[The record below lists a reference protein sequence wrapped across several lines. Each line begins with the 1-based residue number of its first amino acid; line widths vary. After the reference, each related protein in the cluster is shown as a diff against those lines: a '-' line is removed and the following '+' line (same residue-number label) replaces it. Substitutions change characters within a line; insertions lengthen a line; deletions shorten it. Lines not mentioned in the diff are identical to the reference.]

1 MSKVGY
7 GIFFL
12 LMYFLVMRYSVFGVL
27 IDIVLIILIMFYLRA
42 VQIVDDG
49 TEASIAADNNLYIVV
64 MFEVAGQICAAKG
77 HVSDEDRSRVYDMIK
92 KMQLDA
98 ETEVLSRYAFNM
110 GQTKNYPLRT
120 RLKQLYRAY
129 SDDKRGL
136 MLFCKNML
144 ELALI
149 DGRLHNNERR
159 ILNIIADEF
168 RIPYAQMLIFASQTI
183 HQENEYRHY
192 WQTNEQWKQQRQR
205 ARSEQRRQQYQQQ
218 QKQYQQQ
225 YQQQQHY
232 NQQQQPEEPFGS
244 DPYRVLGISA
254 KASPQEIKQAYRR
267 LMNKYHPD
275 KLIKQNLSETK
286 MQQAT
291 EHAQRIQAAY
301 AYVKQLRGFV

>member
-7 GIFFL
+7 GICFLLLCFL
-12 LMYFLVMRYSVFGVL
+12 LMHYGLFVGVL
-27 IDIVLIILIMFYLRA
+27 LDSVLIILILFYLRA

-49 TEASIAADNNLYIVV
+49 TEASIAADNSLYIAV
-64 MFEVAGQICAAKG
+64 MFEVAGQVCAAKG

-183 HQENEYRHY
+183 HKENEYRHY
-192 WQTNEQWKQQRQR
+192 WQTNEQWKQQRQH

-225 YQQQQHY
+225 RH
-232 NQQQQPEEPFGS
+232 NQQQQPEEPFGT
-244 DPYRVLGISA
+244 DPYLVLGISA
-254 KASPQEIKQAYRR
+254 KSNPQEIKQAYRR

-275 KLIKQNLSETK
+275 KLIKQNLSETE
-286 MQQAT
+286 MQRAT

>member
-12 LMYFLVMRYSVFGVL
+12 LMYFLVMHYGLFVGVL
-27 IDIVLIILIMFYLRA
+27 LDSVLIILILFYLRA

-49 TEASIAADNNLYIVV
+49 TEASIAADNSLYIAV
-64 MFEVAGQICAAKG
+64 MFEVAGQVCAAKG

-183 HQENEYRHY
+183 HKENEYRHY
-192 WQTNEQWKQQRQR
+192 WQTNEQWKQQRQH

-225 YQQQQHY
+225 QRH
-232 NQQQQPEEPFGS
+232 NQQQQPEEPFGT
-244 DPYRVLGISA
+244 DPYLVLGISA
-254 KASPQEIKQAYRR
+254 KSNPQEIKQAYRR

-275 KLIKQNLSETK
+275 KLIKQNLSETE
-286 MQQAT
+286 MQRAT

>member
-7 GIFFL
+7 GICFLLLCFL
-12 LMYFLVMRYSVFGVL
+12 LMHYGLFVGVL
-27 IDIVLIILIMFYLRA
+27 LDSVLIILILFYLRA

-49 TEASIAADNNLYIVV
+49 TEASIAADNSLYIAV
-64 MFEVAGQICAAKG
+64 MFEVAGQVCAAKG

-183 HQENEYRHY
+183 HKENEYRHY
-192 WQTNEQWKQQRQR
+192 WQTNEQWKQQRQH

-225 YQQQQHY
+225 QRH
-232 NQQQQPEEPFGS
+232 NHQQQPEEPFGT
-244 DPYRVLGISA
+244 DPYLVLGISA
-254 KASPQEIKQAYRR
+254 KSSPQEIKQAYRR

-275 KLIKQNLSETK
+275 KLIKQNLSETE
-286 MQQAT
+286 MQRAT

>member
-7 GIFFL
+7 GICFL
-12 LMYFLVMRYSVFGVL
+12 LLCFLLIHYGLFVGVL
-27 IDIVLIILIMFYLRA
+27 LDSVLIILILFYLRA

-49 TEASIAADNNLYIVV
+49 TEASIAADNSLYIAV
-64 MFEVAGQICAAKG
+64 MFEVAGQVCAAKG

-183 HQENEYRHY
+183 HKENEYRHY
-192 WQTNEQWKQQRQR
+192 WQTNEQWKQQRQH

-225 YQQQQHY
+225 QRH
-232 NQQQQPEEPFGS
+232 NQQQQPEEPFGT
-244 DPYRVLGISA
+244 DPYLVLGISA
-254 KASPQEIKQAYRR
+254 KSNPQEIKQAYRR

-275 KLIKQNLSETK
+275 KLIKQNLSETE
-286 MQQAT
+286 MQRAT

>member
-7 GIFFL
+7 GICFLLLCFL
-12 LMYFLVMRYSVFGVL
+12 LMHYGLFVGVL
-27 IDIVLIILIMFYLRA
+27 LDSVLIILILFYLRA

-49 TEASIAADNNLYIVV
+49 TEASIAADNSLYIAV
-64 MFEVAGQICAAKG
+64 MFEVAGQVCAAKG

-192 WQTNEQWKQQRQR
+192 WQTNEQWKQQRQH

-225 YQQQQHY
+225 QRH
-232 NQQQQPEEPFGS
+232 NQQQQPEEPFGT
-244 DPYRVLGISA
+244 DPYLVLGISA
-254 KASPQEIKQAYRR
+254 KSNPQEIKQAYRR

-275 KLIKQNLSETK
+275 KLIKQNLSETE
-286 MQQAT
+286 MQRAT

>member
-7 GIFFL
+7 GICFLLLWFL
-12 LMYFLVMRYSVFGVL
+12 LMHYGLFVGVL
-27 IDIVLIILIMFYLRA
+27 LDSVLIILILFYLRA

-49 TEASIAADNNLYIVV
+49 TEASIATDNSLYIAV
-64 MFEVAGQICAAKG
+64 MFEVAGQVCAAKG

-183 HQENEYRHY
+183 HKENEYRHY
-192 WQTNEQWKQQRQR
+192 WQTNEQWKQQRQH

-225 YQQQQHY
+225 QRH
-232 NQQQQPEEPFGS
+232 NQQQQPEEPFGT
-244 DPYRVLGISA
+244 DPYLVLGISA
-254 KASPQEIKQAYRR
+254 KSSPQEIKQAYRR

-275 KLIKQNLSETK
+275 KLIKQNLSETE
-286 MQQAT
+286 MQRAT

>member
-7 GIFFL
+7 GICFLLLCFL
-12 LMYFLVMRYSVFGVL
+12 LMHYGLFVGVL
-27 IDIVLIILIMFYLRA
+27 LDSVLIILIMFYLRA

-49 TEASIAADNNLYIVV
+49 TEASIAADNSLYIAV
-64 MFEVAGQICAAKG
+64 MFEVAGQVCAAKG

-183 HQENEYRHY
+183 HKENEYRHY
-192 WQTNEQWKQQRQR
+192 WQTNEQWKQQRQH

-225 YQQQQHY
+225 QRH
-232 NQQQQPEEPFGS
+232 NQQQQPEEPFGT
-244 DPYRVLGISA
+244 DPYLVLGISA
-254 KASPQEIKQAYRR
+254 KSSPQEIKLAYRR

-275 KLIKQNLSETK
+275 KLIKQNLSETE
-286 MQQAT
+286 MQRAT

>member
-7 GIFFL
+7 GICFLLLCFL
-12 LMYFLVMRYSVFGVL
+12 LMHYGLFVGVL
-27 IDIVLIILIMFYLRA
+27 LDSVLIILIMFYLRA

-49 TEASIAADNNLYIVV
+49 TEASIAADNSLYIAV
-64 MFEVAGQICAAKG
+64 MFEVAGQVCAAKG

-183 HQENEYRHY
+183 HKENEYRHY
-192 WQTNEQWKQQRQR
+192 WQTNEQWKQQRQH

-225 YQQQQHY
+225 QRH
-232 NQQQQPEEPFGS
+232 NHQQQPEEPFGT
-244 DPYRVLGISA
+244 DPYLVLGISA
-254 KASPQEIKQAYRR
+254 KSSPQEIKQAYRR

-275 KLIKQNLSETK
+275 KLIKQNLSETE
-286 MQQAT
+286 MQRAT

>member
-7 GIFFL
+7 GICFLLLCFL
-12 LMYFLVMRYSVFGVL
+12 LMHYGLFVGVL
-27 IDIVLIILIMFYLRA
+27 LDSVLIILIMFYLRA

-49 TEASIAADNNLYIVV
+49 TEASIAADNSLYIAV
-64 MFEVAGQICAAKG
+64 MFEVAGQVCAAKG

-110 GQTKNYPLRT
+110 GQTKNYPLRI

-183 HQENEYRHY
+183 HKENEYRHY
-192 WQTNEQWKQQRQR
+192 WQTNEQWKQQRQH

-225 YQQQQHY
+225 QRH
-232 NQQQQPEEPFGS
+232 NHQQQPEEPFGT
-244 DPYRVLGISA
+244 DPYLVLGISA
-254 KASPQEIKQAYRR
+254 KSSPQEIKQAYRR

-275 KLIKQNLSETK
+275 KLIKQNLSETE
-286 MQQAT
+286 MQRAT

>member
-7 GIFFL
+7 GICFLLLYFL
-12 LMYFLVMRYSVFGVL
+12 LMHYGLFVGVL
-27 IDIVLIILIMFYLRA
+27 LDSVLIILILFYLRA

-49 TEASIAADNNLYIVV
+49 TEASIAADNSLYIAV
-64 MFEVAGQICAAKG
+64 MFEVAGQVCAAKG

-183 HQENEYRHY
+183 HKENEYRHY
-192 WQTNEQWKQQRQR
+192 WQTNEQWKQQRQH
-205 ARSEQRRQQYQQQ
+205 ARSDQRRQQYQQQ

-225 YQQQQHY
+225 QRH
-232 NQQQQPEEPFGS
+232 NQQQQPEEPFGT
-244 DPYRVLGISA
+244 DPYLVLGISA
-254 KASPQEIKQAYRR
+254 KSNPQEIKQAYRR

-275 KLIKQNLSETK
+275 KLIKQNLSETE
-286 MQQAT
+286 MQRAT

>member
-7 GIFFL
+7 GICFLLLCFL
-12 LMYFLVMRYSVFGVL
+12 LMHYGLFVGVL
-27 IDIVLIILIMFYLRA
+27 LDSVLIILILFYLRA

-49 TEASIAADNNLYIVV
+49 TEASIAADNSLYIAV
-64 MFEVAGQICAAKG
+64 MFEVAGHVCAAKG

-110 GQTKNYPLRT
+110 GQPKNYPLRT

-183 HQENEYRHY
+183 HKENEYRHY
-192 WQTNEQWKQQRQR
+192 WQTNEQWKQQRQH

-225 YQQQQHY
+225 RH
-232 NQQQQPEEPFGS
+232 NQQQQPEEPFGT
-244 DPYRVLGISA
+244 DPYLVLGISA
-254 KASPQEIKQAYRR
+254 KSNPQEIKQAYRR

-275 KLIKQNLSETK
+275 KLIKQNLSETE
-286 MQQAT
+286 MQRAT

>member
-7 GIFFL
+7 GICFLLLWFL
-12 LMYFLVMRYSVFGVL
+12 LMHYGLFVGVVL
-27 IDIVLIILIMFYLRA
+27 DSVLIILILFYLRA

-49 TEASIAADNNLYIVV
+49 TEASIATDNSLYIAV
-64 MFEVAGQICAAKG
+64 MFEVAGQVCAAKG

-183 HQENEYRHY
+183 HKENEYRHY
-192 WQTNEQWKQQRQR
+192 WQTNEQWKQQRQH

-225 YQQQQHY
+225 QRH
-232 NQQQQPEEPFGS
+232 NQQQQPEEPFGT
-244 DPYRVLGISA
+244 DPYLVLGISA
-254 KASPQEIKQAYRR
+254 KSSPQEIKQAYRR

-275 KLIKQNLSETK
+275 KLIKQNLSETE
-286 MQQAT
+286 MQRAT

>member
-7 GIFFL
+7 GICFLLLYFL
-12 LMYFLVMRYSVFGVL
+12 LMHYGLFVGVL
-27 IDIVLIILIMFYLRA
+27 LDSVLIILILFYLRA

-49 TEASIAADNNLYIVV
+49 TEASIAADNSLYIAV
-64 MFEVAGQICAAKG
+64 MFEVAGQVCAAKG

-183 HQENEYRHY
+183 HKENEYRHY
-192 WQTNEQWKQQRQR
+192 WQTNEQWKQQRQH
-205 ARSEQRRQQYQQQ
+205 ARSDQRRQQYQQQ

-225 YQQQQHY
+225 QRH
-232 NQQQQPEEPFGS
+232 NQQQQPEEPFGT
-244 DPYRVLGISA
+244 DPYLVLGISA
-254 KASPQEIKQAYRR
+254 KSNPQEIKQAYRR

-275 KLIKQNLSETK
+275 KLIKQNLSETE
-286 MQQAT
+286 MQRAT

-301 AYVKQLRGFV
+301 AYVKQLRRFV

>member
-7 GIFFL
+7 GICFLLLCFL
-12 LMYFLVMRYSVFGVL
+12 LMHYGLFVGVL
-27 IDIVLIILIMFYLRA
+27 LDSVLIILILFYLRA

-49 TEASIAADNNLYIVV
+49 TEASIAADNSLYIAV
-64 MFEVAGQICAAKG
+64 MFEVAGQVCAAKG

-183 HQENEYRHY
+183 HKENEYRHY
-192 WQTNEQWKQQRQR
+192 WQTNEQWKQQRQH

-225 YQQQQHY
+225 QRH
-232 NQQQQPEEPFGS
+232 NQQQQPEEPFGT
-244 DPYRVLGISA
+244 DPYLVLGISA
-254 KASPQEIKQAYRR
+254 KSNPQEIKQAYRR

-275 KLIKQNLSETK
+275 KLIKQNLSETE
-286 MQQAT
+286 MQRAT